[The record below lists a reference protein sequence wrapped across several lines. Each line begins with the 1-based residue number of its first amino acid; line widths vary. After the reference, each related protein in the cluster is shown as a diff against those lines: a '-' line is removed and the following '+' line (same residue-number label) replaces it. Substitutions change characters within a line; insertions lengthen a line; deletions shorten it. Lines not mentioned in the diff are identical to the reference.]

1 MKSHGAKYKKKLP
14 VLQFLGFLLIKKKF
28 EKIWKK
34 NGKKIGKKIRK
45 KLEKKSGKSE
55 DVVLKKK
62 KGAGVKKGLSALNL
76 ISGKIIYLI
85 R

>member
-1 MKSHGAKYKKKLP
+1 MKSHGAKYKKN
-14 VLQFLGFLLIKKKF
+14 FLFYNFSVPFSFKKK
-28 EKIWKK
+28 W
-34 NGKKIGKKIRK
+34 KKIG
-45 KLEKKSGKSE
+45 KKSGKSE
-55 DVVLKKK
+55 DVVSKKK